1 MSYRILGNSHSFL
14 CYSILQSHD
23 EALSHH
29 DVINKQVEEFKS
41 ETKEAIGDTR
51 DCLKV
56 IDTAVKDLPNTLQLS
71 ATQIYIRNDDT
82 DADDNDTTSAPTVH
96 DSLHLHTH
104 QMNELKVQTSSE
116 INRVVEWATNQK
128 QNDEN
133 KLNALAETV
142 EEVQLELQDSVSQT
156 EVDEKISLKVR
167 QLVDQIKEALLTVE
181 DEEADFKNVASTLHA
196 LFNSLKESKADKS
209 EMNQLRSQIINTQL
223 NGGSGS
229 NLESS
234 NGVGGTL
241 DYKGLRKILSSYSK
255 TDVINKQLEGKADKD
270 LTASR
275 LAHSSNMIDKI
286 LETIDELWFVIKK
299 QDSASSS
306 NTSDD
311 RGEDIVDNKEQ
322 LTDTITSP
330 SGSIRSLVSIEE
342 VDSQS
347 HQTRSKS
354 FSLNGCGQ
362 LMEAE
367 VMPSTTRPRTS
378 MSLQRD
384 GSSSRLSQR
393 PGTSPSNLSYYLTPK
408 DKRRSSLIQ
417 LQTSKDGSLFVGNNS
432 QCATSE
438 DEDKKEETWHEID
451 RPRSS
456 SSFSPLQFFK
466 GRATAL

>member
-1 MSYRILGNSHSFL
+1 ML
-14 CYSILQSHD
+14 SIHQSHD
-23 EALSHH
+23 ETLSHH
-29 DVINKQVEEFKS
+29 DVINKEVEEFKS
-41 ETKEAIGDTR
+41 ETNKALGDTR

-104 QMNELKVQTSSE
+104 KMNELEVQTSSE
-116 INRVVEWATNQK
+116 INRVVEWVTNQK
-128 QNDEN
+128 QNDET

-142 EEVQLELQDSVSQT
+142 EQVQLELQDSVSQT
-156 EVDEKISLKVR
+156 EVDEKISIKVR
-167 QLVDQIKEALLTVE
+167 ELVDQIKEALLTVE

-209 EMNQLRSQIINTQL
+209 EMNQLRNQIINTQL

-255 TDVINKQLEGKADKD
+255 TDLINKQLEGKADKD

-299 QDSASSS
+299 QESASSS

-311 RGEDIVDNKEQ
+311 RGEDIDNKEQ
-322 LTDTITSP
+322 LTNTITSP
-330 SGSIRSLVSIEE
+330 SESIRSLVSIEE
-342 VDSQS
+342 PDQS

-367 VMPSTTRPRTS
+367 VSPSTTRPRTL

-384 GSSSRLSQR
+384 GSSSRLSQSR

-417 LQTSKDGSLFVGNNS
+417 LQTGKDGSLFVGNIS
-432 QCATSE
+432 QCSFE
-438 DEDKKEETWHEID
+438 DEDKMGETRQEIVID

>member
-1 MSYRILGNSHSFL
+1 M

-29 DVINKQVEEFKS
+29 DVINKEVEEFKS
-41 ETKEAIGDTR
+41 ETNKALGDTR

-82 DADDNDTTSAPTVH
+82 EDNDDTTPAPTVH

-104 QMNELKVQTSSE
+104 QMNELEVQTNS
-116 INRVVEWATNQK
+116 IVEWVTNQK
-128 QNDEN
+128 QNEET

-142 EEVQLELQDSVSQT
+142 EQVQLELQDSVSQI

-167 QLVDQIKEALLTVE
+167 ELVDQIKEALLTVE

-209 EMNQLRSQIINTQL
+209 EMNQLRNQIINTQL
-223 NGGSGS
+223 TGGSGG
-229 NLESS
+229 NIESS

-299 QDSASSS
+299 QESASSS

-311 RGEDIVDNKEQ
+311 RGEDINNKEQ

-330 SGSIRSLVSIEE
+330 SESIRSLVSIEE
-342 VDSQS
+342 VEADQS

-367 VMPSTTRPRTS
+367 ASCSTTRPRTS

-384 GSSSRLSQR
+384 GTSSRLSTR
-393 PGTSPSNLSYYLTPK
+393 PGTSPSNFSYYLTPK

-417 LQTSKDGSLFVGNNS
+417 LQTGKDGSLFVGNNS
-432 QCATSE
+432 QCSSE
-438 DEDKKEETWHEID
+438 DEDKKEETRHEIVVD

>member
-1 MSYRILGNSHSFL
+1 V
-14 CYSILQSHD
+14 CYSILQSHE
-23 EALSHH
+23 EALAEQ

-41 ETKEAIGDTR
+41 ETNKALGDTR

-56 IDTAVKDLPNTLQLS
+56 IDTVVKDLPNTLQLS

-82 DADDNDTTSAPTVH
+82 DAEDTTPAPTVH

-104 QMNELKVQTSSE
+104 QMNELEVQTS
-116 INRVVEWATNQK
+116 RMVTNQK
-128 QNDEN
+128 QNDET
-133 KLNALAETV
+133 KLNALTETV
-142 EEVQLELQDSVSQT
+142 EQVQLELQDSVSQT

-167 QLVDQIKEALLTVE
+167 ELVDQIKEALLTVE

-196 LFNSLKESKADKS
+196 LFNSLKETKADKS
-209 EMNQLRSQIINTQL
+209 EMNQLRNQIINTQL
-223 NGGSGS
+223 NGGGGS
-229 NLESS
+229 NIESS

-255 TDVINKQLEGKADKD
+255 TDLINRQLEGKADKD

-299 QDSASSS
+299 QESVSSS

-311 RGEDIVDNKEQ
+311 RGEDIDNKEQ
-322 LTDTITSP
+322 LTNTITSP
-330 SGSIRSLVSIEE
+330 SESIRSLVSIEE
-342 VDSQS
+342 IDSQS
-347 HQTRSKS
+347 KQTRSKS

-367 VMPSTTRPRTS
+367 VSPSTTRPRTS
-378 MSLQRD
+378 ISLQRD
-384 GSSSRLSQR
+384 GSSSRLSQTR
-393 PGTSPSNLSYYLTPK
+393 PATSPSNFSYYLTPK

-417 LQTSKDGSLFVGNNS
+417 LQTGKDGSLFVGNNS
-432 QCATSE
+432 QCSSK
-438 DEDKKEETWHEID
+438 DEDKMGETRHEIVVD

>member
-14 CYSILQSHD
+14 CHSILQSRD
-23 EALSHH
+23 EAFAQQ
-29 DVINKQVEEFKS
+29 DDINKEVEEFKS
-41 ETKEAIGDTR
+41 ETNKALGDTR

-82 DADDNDTTSAPTVH
+82 EDNDTTTPAPTVH

-104 QMNELKVQTSSE
+104 QMNELEVQTSSE
-116 INRVVEWATNQK
+116 IDRVVEWVTNQK
-128 QNDEN
+128 QNDET

-142 EEVQLELQDSVSQT
+142 EQVQLELQDSVSQT

-167 QLVDQIKEALLTVE
+167 ELVDQIKEALLTVE

-209 EMNQLRSQIINTQL
+209 EMNQLRNQIINTQL
-223 NGGSGS
+223 NGSGS

-234 NGVGGTL
+234 NSVGGTL

-275 LAHSSNMIDKI
+275 LTHSSNMIDKI

-299 QDSASSS
+299 QESANSS

-311 RGEDIVDNKEQ
+311 KGEDIDNKEQ
-322 LTDTITSP
+322 LTNTITSP
-330 SGSIRSLVSIEE
+330 SESIRSLVSIEE
-342 VDSQS
+342 PDQS

-367 VMPSTTRPRTS
+367 VSPSTTRPRTS

-384 GSSSRLSQR
+384 GSSSRLSQSR

-417 LQTSKDGSLFVGNNS
+417 LQTGKDGSLFVGNNS
-432 QCATSE
+432 QCSSE
-438 DEDKKEETWHEID
+438 DEDKMGETRHEIAID
-451 RPRSS
+451 RPRS

>member
-1 MSYRILGNSHSFL
+1 V
-14 CYSILQSHD
+14 CYTILQSHD

-29 DVINKQVEEFKS
+29 EVINKEVEEFKS
-41 ETKEAIGDTR
+41 ETNKAIGDTR

-56 IDTAVKDLPNTLQLS
+56 LDTAVKDLPNTLQLS

-82 DADDNDTTSAPTVH
+82 EDNDTTTPAPTVH

-104 QMNELKVQTSSE
+104 QMNELEVQTNSE
-116 INRVVEWATNQK
+116 INRVVEWVTNQK
-128 QNDEN
+128 QNDET
-133 KLNALAETV
+133 KLNVLAETV

-156 EVDEKISLKVR
+156 EVDEKISIKVR
-167 QLVDQIKEALLTVE
+167 ELVDQIKEALLTVE

-209 EMNQLRSQIINTQL
+209 EMNQLRNQIINTQL

-255 TDVINKQLEGKADKD
+255 TDLINKQLEGKADKD

-299 QDSASSS
+299 QESASSS

-311 RGEDIVDNKEQ
+311 RGEDSDNKEQ
-322 LTDTITSP
+322 LTNTITSP
-330 SGSIRSLVSIEE
+330 SESIRSLVSIEE
-342 VDSQS
+342 PDQS

-367 VMPSTTRPRTS
+367 VSPSTTRPRTS

-384 GSSSRLSQR
+384 GSSSRLSQSR

-417 LQTSKDGSLFVGNNS
+417 LQTGKDGSLFVGNNS
-432 QCATSE
+432 QCSFE
-438 DEDKKEETWHEID
+438 DENKMGETRQEIVID